1 MFRTITVGKSRNA
14 IPVIGAY
21 SEDIGRRK
29 NPGVPARLFDAFKE
43 GLARPGFKA
52 EVGDVAFVENRLI
65 LIGLGTSDDFS
76 TAQARRVGA
85 RLLRTLDRCQVN
97 AIQVQKRSDRS
108 DAYTRDIARAFS
120 EGMGLA
126 NWQLQ
131 GFDGKATKRTPDK
144 GRLSIDATRPAART
158 AFREGLRLADAAN
171 EARRIAETPPNVCNP
186 TWMAGESRKLARRN
200 GLTCRVIGYRKAAE
214 MGMGGIANVGVGSNH
229 KPCLIQMSYTPKK
242 KSKAAKDAHL
252 VLVGKTITYD
262 TGGYSLKI
270 SNGMRGMKYDMCGGA
285 AVFGAMQAIAA
296 AKLPIKVTALLPTA
310 ENMVSE
316 AAYRPDDV
324 ITLYNGVTVEVT
336 NTDAEGRLVLGD
348 ALAYA
353 CKRLKP
359 TAMVDLATLTGGV
372 VVALGNFSAGMW
384 CNDDAFRSR
393 MDTASEQADERVW
406 RLPLWQEHRDFMRS
420 RVADILNSNP
430 KRLAHPIQ
438 GVAFLSFFVDENIP
452 WAHVDIAGMSDLE
465 GNDITGSGATGFG
478 VRMLYE
484 LAAEMC

>member
-1 MFRTITVGKSRNA
+1 MYRTITVAKSQNA
-14 IPVIGAY
+14 IPVLGAY
-21 SEDIGRRK
+21 SEDIGKRK

-43 GLARPGFKA
+43 ALARPGFKA
-52 EVGDVAFVENRLI
+52 DLGEVEFVGDKLI
-65 LIGLGTSDDFS
+65 VVGLGSSDSFKTD
-76 TAQARRVGA
+76 QARRVGA
-85 RLLRTLDRCQVN
+85 RLLRALDRCNVK
-97 AIQVQKRSDRS
+97 AICFQKRSDR
-108 DAYTRDIARAFS
+108 DDEYTRSIARACG

-126 NWQLQ
+126 NWRLA
-131 GFDGKATKRTPDK
+131 GYDGKATKRSSDSGK
-144 GRLSIDATRPAART
+144 LSIDAQRPSART
-158 AFREGLRLADAAN
+158 ALKEGLRLAEAAN
-171 EARRIAETPPNVCNP
+171 EARRIADTPPNICNP
-186 TWMAGESRKLARRN
+186 TWMASEARKLARRT
-200 GLTCRVIGYRKAAE
+200 GLACKVIDYKKAVE
-214 MGMGGIANVGVGSNH
+214 MGMGGIANVGVGSKH
-229 KPCLIQMSYTPKK
+229 KPCLIQLTHTPRK

-270 SNGMRGMKYDMCGGA
+270 SNSMRGMKFDMCGGA

-296 AKLPIKVTALLPTA
+296 ANLPIKVTALLPTA
-310 ENMVSE
+310 ENMVSDV
-316 AAYRPDDV
+316 AYRPDDI

-359 TAMVDLATLTGGV
+359 TAMIDMATLTGGV
-372 VVALGNFSAGMW
+372 VVALGNFSAGLW
-384 CNDDAFRSR
+384 CNDDEFRAR
-393 MDTASEQADERVW
+393 VETASAESDERVW
-406 RLPLWQEHRDFMRS
+406 RMPLWEEHREFMRS

-438 GVAFLSFFVDENIP
+438 GAAFLSFFVDEKIP

-465 GNDITGSGATGFG
+465 GNEVTGSGPTGYG

-484 LAAEMC
+484 LAAEMS